1 VDGVVVTTAGV
12 LRGVE
17 ENGLWAFKGV
27 PYARTGGGH
36 DRWRTPEPPDP
47 WHGVR
52 DAAHFGPIAPQTP
65 PRPGF
70 SIPDDPSRAAENCLN
85 LNVWT
90 PGTDDRAR
98 PVMVWMHPGGFT
110 SGSGS
115 SLLYRGD
122 RLAAR
127 GDVVV
132 VTINYRL
139 GALGFLA
146 HPVLSDDPQ
155 RGCGNWGL
163 YDQLEALRWVAAN
176 AGAFGGD
183 PANVTVFGESAGAMG
198 ISALL
203 GLPASA
209 GLFRRAIVQSGPPA
223 TSSLGWAT
231 TRSERLAALAGVGG
245 LERGDLERVTAEA
258 LVLAT
263 HELALEIPDDGGL
276 PLAFMPVV
284 DGGLL
289 DRPPL
294 AVITAG
300 GGAAVP
306 LMIGT
311 TRDEAAPFTLGD
323 LTNTKLDQSV
333 VARRLA
339 RYVGVDAAPLIV
351 EAYRQARSARG
362 ESVSGRDLWTAVAT
376 DFVFRLP
383 SLAFASA
390 QKEHQPST
398 FAYLFSWE
406 SPFMD
411 GIFGSSHGLEIPFVF
426 GTVHEPV
433 IQGFT
438 GYGHQAADIS
448 DQMQAAWLAFVRTG
462 DPSCEAVGDWPTYD
476 LPTRPTMVFGRE
488 GGVHHD
494 PRGEERGA
502 WERAGV
508 IPAGGHHHE

>member
-1 VDGVVVTTAGV
+1 
-12 LRGVE
+12 
-17 ENGLWAFKGV
+17 
-27 PYARTGGGH
+27 
-36 DRWRTPEPPDP
+36 
-47 WHGVR
+47 
-52 DAAHFGPIAPQTP
+52 
-65 PRPGF
+65 
-70 SIPDDPSRAAENCLN
+70 
-85 LNVWT
+85 
-90 PGTDDRAR
+90 
-98 PVMVWMHPGGFT
+98 MVWVHPGGFT

-132 VTINYRL
+132 VTLNYRL

-146 HPVLSDDPQ
+146 HPALSDDPHT
-155 RGCGNWGL
+155 GCGNWGL
-163 YDQLEALRWVAAN
+163 YDQLEALRWVASN
-176 AGAFGGD
+176 IGGFGGD

-209 GLFRRAIVQSGPPA
+209 GLFRRAVIQSGPPA
-223 TSSLGWAT
+223 TSSVAWAT
-231 TRSERLAALAGVGG
+231 KRAERLATLAGLHGFD
-245 LERGDLERVTAEA
+245 RGDLEKVSVEA
-258 LVLAT
+258 LVQAT
-263 HELALEIPDDGGL
+263 QELVLEIPDDGGL
-276 PLAFMPVV
+276 PLSFMPVV

-289 DRPPL
+289 DVPPL
-294 AVITAG
+294 EVITAG

-323 LTNTKLDQSV
+323 LTKTNLDQTV

-339 RYVGVDAAPLIV
+339 RYVGADVATAIV
-351 EAYRQARSARG
+351 EAYRSARSTRG
-362 ESVSGRDLWTAVAT
+362 EQTSGRDLWTAVAT
-376 DFVFRLP
+376 DYVFRLP

-390 QKEHQPST
+390 QKAHQPST
-398 FAYLFSWE
+398 FVYLFAWE

-426 GTVHEPV
+426 GTVHEPA

-438 GYGHQAADIS
+438 GYGQHVTAIS
-448 DQMQAAWLAFVRTG
+448 EQMQEAWLAFARTG
-462 DPSCEAVGDWPTYD
+462 DPSCDAVGEWPTYD

-488 GGVHHD
+488 GGVQDD
-494 PRGEERGA
+494 PRREERGA
-502 WERAGV
+502 WGLAGV
-508 IPAGGHHHE
+508 SPAGGHHHG